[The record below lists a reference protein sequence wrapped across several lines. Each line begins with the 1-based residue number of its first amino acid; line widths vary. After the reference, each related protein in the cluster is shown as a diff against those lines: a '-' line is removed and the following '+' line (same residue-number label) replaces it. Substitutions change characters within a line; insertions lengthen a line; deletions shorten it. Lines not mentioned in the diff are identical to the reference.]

1 MNKEKSVVKKWLYWF
16 SLAIAIIFC
25 YKLLD
30 DYTYV
35 INWLRNLFTI
45 LMPFL
50 IGILISYILY
60 MPCKKVE
67 QICDKSKSKFIK
79 KKSRMI
85 AIIIIYILVTI
96 LLILFVKFL
105 VPVITQSILDLGNN
119 FQNYYNSLIEMIN
132 DLPEDSILK
141 SDIAKDIISN
151 IKDIDLKQ
159 FINLQKIGEYI
170 EGILSAANAIVNVFI
185 AIIVSVYVL
194 YDRRK
199 IVAFI
204 KKLVNSLFETKVAIK
219 ISNYFN
225 RTNEILLKFIG
236 SQFLDAIIVGIL
248 TGIVMNIM
256 GIKYATLLGLMI
268 GLFNIIPYFGA
279 IVAVVISA
287 IITIFTGGF
296 TTALWMTLIVI
307 IVQQIDANI
316 INPRILGNSLNV
328 SPILVIF
335 STTLGGAYFGVPGM
349 FLGVPV
355 ASLIKVFVLDF
366 IKEKNELKETELKEE

>member
-1 MNKEKSVVKKWLYWF
+1 MNKEKHSVKKWLYWF
-16 SLAIAIIFC
+16 SLAITIIFC

-35 INWLRNLFTI
+35 MNWLGNLFTI

-60 MPCKKVE
+60 IPCRKVE
-67 QICDKSKSKFIK
+67 NICDKSKLKFLK

-85 AIIIIYILVTI
+85 AIIVIYILVII
-96 LLILFVKFL
+96 LIVLFIKFL

-119 FQNYYNSLIEMIN
+119 FQGYYNSLIEMIN
-132 DLPEDSILK
+132 DMPEDSILK

-170 EGILSAANAIVNVFI
+170 EGILSAATAIVNVFI

-204 KKLVNSLFETKVAIK
+204 KKLINSLFDTKIAIK

-236 SQFLDAIIVGIL
+236 SQFIDAIIVGIL
-248 TGIVMNIM
+248 TSVAMVIMKVKYGVTLGI
-256 GIKYATLLGLMI
+256 LI
-268 GLFNIIPYFGA
+268 GVSNLIPYFGA
-279 IVAVVISA
+279 IVGVGIAI

-296 TTALWMTLIVI
+296 TKAIWLAVVI
-307 IVQQIDANI
+307 IILQQIDANI
-316 INPRILGNSLNV
+316 INPKIVGNSLKV
-328 SPILVIF
+328 SPLLVIF
-335 STTLGGAYFGVPGM
+335 AVTIGGAYFGTLGM
-349 FLGVPV
+349 FLAVPIAAV
-355 ASLIKVFVLDF
+355 LKIIIMDLIEY
-366 IKEKNELKETELKEE
+366 KEKAKLKNM

>member
-248 TGIVMNIM
+248 TSVAMAIMKVKYGLTLGILI
-256 GIKYATLLGLMI
+256 GISNL
-268 GLFNIIPYFGA
+268 IPYFGA
-279 IVAVVISA
+279 IVGVGIS
-287 IITIFTGGF
+287 ILITVFTGGF
-296 TTALWMTLIVI
+296 SKAIWLAVVI
-307 IVQQIDANI
+307 IILQQIDANI
-316 INPRILGNSLNV
+316 INPKIVGNSLKV
-328 SPILVIF
+328 SPLLVIF
-335 STTLGGAYFGVPGM
+335 AVTIGGAYFGTLGM
-349 FLGVPV
+349 FLAVPI
-355 ASLIKVFVLDF
+355 AAILKIIIMDLIEYR
-366 IKEKNELKETELKEE
+366 EKMKLKNS